1 METTARND
9 SALSENRHDN
19 RADASDGNV
28 TYFHY
33 QSIMCQITPD
43 TTIAAITS
51 NWWINYAHNS
61 PVFTVGNEWGKIRK
75 LARNYSALAAA
86 DDSIPSNPTF
96 RHSAPIGT
104 NPFKRRK
111 HTKFLILHRGEE
123 FLFLLPRLSF
133 SLQNILF

>member
-33 QSIMCQITPD
+33 ESIMWQITPD

-51 NWWINYAHNS
+51 NWWINCAHNS

-86 DDSIPSNPTF
+86 DDSIQPFDIPPPS
-96 RHSAPIGT
+96 AQ
-104 NPFKRRK
+104 
-111 HTKFLILHRGEE
+111 ILSNAANTRNSSSFTEAKKI